1 MNESKFLTPEEVT
14 ERYRGGISVGT
25 LRNWRAIRVGPSF
38 VKVGKAVLYP
48 ISDLDAWDERIE
60 SHAERQR
67 GSPKISVIERDGRG
81 RASSTYLS
89 SRHHI
94 PAIEMLSSFFSI
106 TYMIKRS
113 DPQSANAAY
122 MPASNEWRHSCAVAN
137 KGWVARPHDHRL
149 WDSGTVLTCP
159 AKNWKVAQCNRRPQ
173 CRALMALMR

>member
-94 PAIEMLSSFFSI
+94 PTIEMLSSFFSI

-113 DPQSANAAY
+113 VPQSANAAY
-122 MPASNEWRHSCAVAN
+122 MPMSNELYSCASPIKA
-137 KGWVARPHDHRL
+137 GFSPTRPPAMGLRHRFDLPSEELEWPSATGAGNTEPL
-149 WDSGTVLTCP
+149 WP
-159 AKNWKVAQCNRRPQ
+159 
-173 CRALMALMR
+173 